1 MYGPTNKPEFRN
13 LEGFEDHD
21 VNSLF
26 FWNQQGKLIGLIVN
40 VSCPSQEV
48 EGRSTV
54 NADFWHPV
62 RNALKG
68 RFGPQLCVLGWT
80 GAAGDQS
87 PHLRYRQAADDR
99 MTRLRGLDRMDEI
112 ARRIVHGV
120 EEAYDAVQND
130 RHPHATL
137 VHRVETVQLPVRLVT
152 EKEYL
157 AAKKVCDDA
166 AAQIAKDPNAAP
178 AQYRRMKWYQ
188 VTVDRF
194 EKQKTEPKPLCP
206 VEIHVLRIGDA
217 VVCTNPFELFS
228 DYGLRIKA
236 RSEAVQTLVVQLVGA
251 GNSYLPTEK
260 AVAGGGYSAV
270 VESDLVSP
278 AGGRDARRAY
288 ARSGAFDLVELKAA
302 RRRAMNQHRRSRQA
316 PGATAGRDRSQ
327 GTVPIFVAGRTCSLE
342 TAVFAAKM
350 GLSPSAQGD
359 RHIFR
364 PSGVY
369 KADGETGR
377 DQPPV
382 GARSQ
387 SPSSRFSRRSF
398 LAGILAAGAVPQI
411 IPASAL
417 GRDASLRPA
426 SGSRSA

>member
-1 MYGPTNKPEFRN
+1 MRSGGHPRSLPAKGPPARGSAFPGLDPQKIFLNATHTHTGPVLREHEYPIPKTGVTQAEACRNLLADRVADAIVKAWSARSPGSVTWGLGHAVVAYNRRTVYADGTAIMYGPTNKPEFRN

-157 AAKKVCDDA
+157 AAKGV
-166 AAQIAKDPNAAP
+166 
-178 AQYRRMKWYQ
+178 
-188 VTVDRF
+188 
-194 EKQKTEPKPLCP
+194 
-206 VEIHVLRIGDA
+206 
-217 VVCTNPFELFS
+217 
-228 DYGLRIKA
+228 
-236 RSEAVQTLVVQLVGA
+236 
-251 GNSYLPTEK
+251 
-260 AVAGGGYSAV
+260 
-270 VESDLVSP
+270 
-278 AGGRDARRAY
+278 
-288 ARSGAFDLVELKAA
+288 
-302 RRRAMNQHRRSRQA
+302 RRRRGPDRQ
-316 PGATAGRDRSQ
+316 GSQ
-327 GTVPIFVAGRTCSLE
+327 R
-342 TAVFAAKM
+342 
-350 GLSPSAQGD
+350 
-359 RHIFR
+359 
-364 PSGVY
+364 
-369 KADGETGR
+369 
-377 DQPPV
+377 
-382 GARSQ
+382 GARTVSTYEVV
-387 SPSSRFSRRSF
+387 SSDRRPVRE
-398 LAGILAAGAVPQI
+398 AEDRAEAALPRGNPRA
-411 IPASAL
+411 ADRRR
-417 GRDASLRPA
+417 GRVHEPL
-426 SGSRSA
+426 